1 MSRLRQTT
9 QGIVKQIYCSL
20 LREEYVPFLRTKMF
34 KKNAS
39 KNRKKKKKLVEQKYS
54 KSLINASILK
64 AKEIPTKVLRQLK
77 TTKNDGIIPFT
88 TT

>member
-9 QGIVKQIYCSL
+9 QGIVKQIYRSF

-39 KNRKKKKKLVEQKYS
+39 KNRKKKKISRAK
-54 KSLINASILK
+54 IL
-64 AKEIPTKVLRQLK
+64 
-77 TTKNDGIIPFT
+77 
-88 TT
+88 

>member
-9 QGIVKQIYCSL
+9 QGIVKQIYYSL

-39 KNRKKKKKLVEQKYS
+39 KNRKKKKLVEQKYS

-64 AKEIPTKVLRQLK
+64 AKEIPTKVLRQPK